1 MVGIFLRFRICP
13 TASLQKK
20 EFPFKILMRLQ
31 GMPFPAEK
39 VNRKNTF
46 LTREANREKNPE

>member
-20 EFPFKILMRLQ
+20 EFPFKILRDGKVFLSL
-31 GMPFPAEK
+31 PKRRIEK
-39 VNRKNTF
+39 IHF
-46 LTREANREKNPE
+46 